1 MVCEILNVGTE
12 LLLGDIINTDGAFIA
27 RELAAIGYSSYHQ
40 STVGDNPARLREA
53 IRIALSRCDVLILTG
68 GLGPTCDDITKVAV
82 ADEFGRTMY
91 LDEGV
96 LDEIKGYFAASGKVM
111 TENNISQAMIPEG
124 ATIFHNK
131 WGTAPGIALSGEI
144 DGETKHAILLPG
156 PPSECEP
163 MFIECAKPYLMKMS
177 SDVIYS
183 LNLHMREIGE
193 SAAEQILRPIME
205 EYTNPTVAPYALEHE
220 VRIRVT
226 ARAKDLESAKA
237 MCRDMKKIIEA
248 GEAGKYIYCETD
260 TPFDAKNA
268 TVLTLLSELR
278 EHGKTFATAES
289 CTAGMIS
296 SRVGDIPGASDVLL
310 GGIVSYANEVKENVL
325 GVPHEVLVKYG
336 AVSEQ
341 CAGYMAEGARR
352 VTGAGITVSVTGI
365 AGPDGGTDEKPVGMV
380 CFGVSDERG
389 TYTETK
395 RFGSKRNRAKIRLL
409 TSMYAMM
416 LVIRRL
422 RGEI

>member
-1 MVCEILNVGTE
+1 MISEILCVGTE

-27 RELAAIGYSSYHQ
+27 RSLAALGFSSYHQ

-53 IRIALSRCDVLILTG
+53 IRVALGRSDVLILTG

-82 ADEFGRTMY
+82 ADEFGLQMH
-91 LDEGV
+91 LDEEV
-96 LDEIKGYFAASGKVM
+96 LGEIKAYFIAAGREM

-124 ATIFHNK
+124 ATVFHNK
-131 WGTAPGIALSGEI
+131 WGTAPGIAVCGEI
-144 DGETKHAILLPG
+144 EGKTKHAILLPG

-163 MFIECAKPYLMKMS
+163 MFNECAKPYLARLS
-177 SDVIYS
+177 GDVIYS
-183 LNLHMREIGE
+183 LNLHMRDIGE
-193 SAAEQILRPIME
+193 SAAEYILRPIME

-220 VRIRVT
+220 VRIRIT
-226 ARAKDLESAKA
+226 ARAESEEAAKK
-237 MCRDMKKIIEA
+237 MCGEMKEIILA
-248 GEAGKYIYCETD
+248 GEAGKYVYCETE
-260 TPFDAKNA
+260 TPFETKNA

-278 EHGKTFATAES
+278 RNGMTFATAES

-296 SRVGDIPGASDVLL
+296 ARVGDIPGASDVLL

-325 GVPHEVLVKYG
+325 GVPHEVLTKYG
-336 AVSEQ
+336 AVSEE
-341 CAGYMAEGARR
+341 CAKHMAEGARR

-365 AGPDGGTDEKPVGMV
+365 AGPDGGTAQKPVGMV
-380 CFGVSDERG
+380 CFGVSDSRG

-395 RFGSKRNRAKIRLL
+395 KFGSKRNRAKIRSL
-409 TSMYAMM
+409 TTMYAMM
-416 LVIRRL
+416 LVIKRL